1 MKEITEKMSFF
12 KQFENSIILHK
23 SDENTFSMI
32 PSKDYFVGN
41 TPHGGYLTAV
51 MQKAL
56 SLCMPHQHVINSNT
70 LYLDRTE
77 PEEIIVQVKKI
88 RESRG
93 SSVGKVTLIQ
103 DNKSRC
109 MMTGI
114 CSDFN
119 FMKGVSDLE
128 TSPSKTFDEDRNLFI
143 SLNFDNNKEDLTPSF
158 IKQTNC
164 KIAKKHAWWL
174 ESNKHLCDEARCAG
188 FISMGDETPDQF
200 VLSFYSDFFPPVVM
214 NKYGPLGWVPTL
226 SLTTNIRQL
235 PTTNEL
241 FMDVIAKDL
250 NKGFFEQDCQIW
262 DLNKN
267 LVATSRQLT
276 RILKSE
282 EKLPHLI

>member
-1 MKEITEKMSFF
+1 MSFF
-12 KQFENSIILHK
+12 KQFENSIIIDT
-23 SDENTFSMI
+23 SDEDIFSMT

-56 SLCMPHQHVINSNT
+56 SLSMPHPHVINSNT

-77 PEEIIVQVKKI
+77 PKEIIIQVDKI

-93 SSVGKVTLIQ
+93 SSVGQVSLLQ
-103 DNKSRC
+103 DNKLRC

-119 FMKGVSDLE
+119 YMNGVNDLE
-128 TSPSKTFDEDRNLFI
+128 TLLPKIFNEDRGLFI
-143 SLNFDNNKEDLTPSF
+143 SLNFDNKQEGFTPSF
-158 IKQTNC
+158 IKQTKC
-164 KIAKKHAWWL
+164 EIAKQHAWWL
-174 ESNKHLCDEARCAG
+174 KNEDELGDEARCAG
-188 FISMGDETPDQF
+188 FISMGEEIPDQF

-235 PTTNEL
+235 PSTSEL

-282 EKLPHLI
+282 EKLPHLTKQ

>member
-1 MKEITEKMSFF
+1 MSFF
-12 KQFENSIILHK
+12 KQFENSIDIDR
-23 SDENTFSMI
+23 SDENLFSMT

-51 MQKAL
+51 MQKAISL
-56 SLCMPHQHVINSNT
+56 SMPHPHLINSNT

-77 PEEIIVQVKKI
+77 PREISIRVEKI

-93 SSVGKVTLIQ
+93 SSVGQVSLIQ
-103 DNKSRC
+103 DDKLRC

-114 CSDFN
+114 CSDFHYMN
-119 FMKGVSDLE
+119 GVNDLE
-128 TSPSKTFDEDRNLFI
+128 TLPPKIFNEERDSFI
-143 SLNFDNNKEDLTPSF
+143 SLNFDNKEEGITPSF
-158 IKQTNC
+158 IKQTQC
-164 KIAKKHAWWL
+164 DIAIKHAWWL
-174 ESNKHLCDEARCAG
+174 KNEADLGDEARCSG
-188 FISMGDETPDQF
+188 FISMGDEIPDQF

-235 PTTNEL
+235 PTTSEL
-241 FMDVIAKDL
+241 FMDVKAKDL

>member
-1 MKEITEKMSFF
+1 MSFF
-12 KQFENSIILHK
+12 KQFENSIAIDR
-23 SDENTFSMI
+23 SDENLFSMT

-51 MQKAL
+51 MQKAISL
-56 SLCMPHQHVINSNT
+56 SMPHPHLINSNT

-77 PEEIIVQVKKI
+77 PREISIKVEKI

-93 SSVGKVTLIQ
+93 SSVGQVSLIQ
-103 DNKSRC
+103 DDKLRC

-114 CSDFN
+114 CSDFHYMN
-119 FMKGVSDLE
+119 GVNDLE
-128 TSPSKTFDEDRNLFI
+128 TLPPEIFNNERDSFI
-143 SLNFDNNKEDLTPSF
+143 SLNFDNKEESITPSF
-158 IKQTNC
+158 IKQTHC
-164 KIAKKHAWWL
+164 EIAIKHAWWL
-174 ESNKHLCDEARCAG
+174 KNEGDLGDEARCSG
-188 FISMGDETPDQF
+188 FISMGDEIPDQF

-235 PTTNEL
+235 PTTSEL
-241 FMDVIAKDL
+241 FMDVKAKDL

>member
-1 MKEITEKMSFF
+1 MSFF
-12 KQFENSIILHK
+12 KQFENSIDIDR
-23 SDENTFSMI
+23 SDENLFSMT

-51 MQKAL
+51 MQKAISL
-56 SLCMPHQHVINSNT
+56 SMPHPHLINSNT

-77 PEEIIVQVKKI
+77 PREISIRVEKI

-93 SSVGKVTLIQ
+93 SSVGQVSLIQ
-103 DNKSRC
+103 DDKLRC

-114 CSDFN
+114 CSDFHYMN
-119 FMKGVSDLE
+119 GVNDLE
-128 TSPSKTFDEDRNLFI
+128 THPPKIFDEDRDSFI
-143 SLNFDNNKEDLTPSF
+143 SLNFDNKEEGITPSF
-158 IKQTNC
+158 IKQTQC
-164 KIAKKHAWWL
+164 EIAIKHAWWL
-174 ESNKHLCDEARCAG
+174 KNEADLGDEARCSG
-188 FISMGDETPDQF
+188 FISMGDEIPDQF

-235 PTTNEL
+235 PTTSEL
-241 FMDVIAKDL
+241 FMDVKAKDL

>member
-1 MKEITEKMSFF
+1 MSFF
-12 KQFENSIILHK
+12 KQFENSIIIDT
-23 SDENTFSMI
+23 SDEDIFSMT

-56 SLCMPHQHVINSNT
+56 SLSMPHPHVINSNT

-77 PEEIIVQVKKI
+77 PKEIIIKVDKI

-93 SSVGKVTLIQ
+93 SSVGRVSLLQ
-103 DNKSRC
+103 DDKLRC

-119 FMKGVSDLE
+119 YMNGVNDLE
-128 TSPSKTFDEDRNLFI
+128 TLPPKIFNEDRGLFI
-143 SLNFDNNKEDLTPSF
+143 SLNFDNKQEGFTPSF
-158 IKQTNC
+158 IKQTKC
-164 KIAKKHAWWL
+164 EIAKQHAWWL
-174 ESNKHLCDEARCAG
+174 KNEDELGDEARCAG
-188 FISMGDETPDQF
+188 FISMGEEIPNQF

-235 PTTNEL
+235 PSTSEL

-282 EKLPHLI
+282 EKLPHLTKR

>member
-1 MKEITEKMSFF
+1 MSFF
-12 KQFENSIILHK
+12 KQFENSIIIDK
-23 SDENTFSMI
+23 SDENIFSMT

-56 SLCMPHQHVINSNT
+56 SLSMPHPHVINSNT

-77 PEEIIVQVKKI
+77 PKEISIHVDKI

-93 SSVGKVTLIQ
+93 SSVGRVSLIQ
-103 DNKSRC
+103 DEKLRC

-119 FMKGVSDLE
+119 YMNGVNDLE
-128 TSPSKTFDEDRNLFI
+128 TLPPNIFNEKRDLFI
-143 SLNFDNNKEDLTPSF
+143 SLNFDNKQEGFTPSF
-158 IKQTNC
+158 IKQTKC
-164 KIAKKHAWWL
+164 DIAKKHAWWL
-174 ESNKHLCDEARCAG
+174 KNENELGDEARCAG
-188 FISMGDETPDQF
+188 FISMGEEIPDQF

-235 PTTNEL
+235 PTTSEL

>member
-1 MKEITEKMSFF
+1 MSFF
-12 KQFENSIILHK
+12 KQFENSIIIDK
-23 SDENTFSMI
+23 SDENIFSMT

-56 SLCMPHQHVINSNT
+56 SLSMPHPHVINSNT

-77 PEEIIVQVKKI
+77 PKEISIHVDKI

-93 SSVGKVTLIQ
+93 SSVGRVSLIQ
-103 DNKSRC
+103 DEKLRC

-119 FMKGVSDLE
+119 YMNGVNDLE
-128 TSPSKTFDEDRNLFI
+128 TLPPNIFNEKRDLFI
-143 SLNFDNNKEDLTPSF
+143 SLNFDNKQEGFTPSF
-158 IKQTNC
+158 IKQTKC
-164 KIAKKHAWWL
+164 DIAKKHAWWL
-174 ESNKHLCDEARCAG
+174 KNENDLGDEARCAG
-188 FISMGDETPDQF
+188 FISMGEEIPDQF

-235 PTTNEL
+235 PTTSEL
-241 FMDVIAKDL
+241 FMDVIAKDI

>member
-1 MKEITEKMSFF
+1 MSFF
-12 KQFENSIILHK
+12 KKFENSIDIDR
-23 SDENTFSMI
+23 SDENLFSMT

-51 MQKAL
+51 MQKAISL
-56 SLCMPHQHVINSNT
+56 SMPHPHLINSNT

-77 PEEIIVQVKKI
+77 PREICIKVEKI

-93 SSVGKVTLIQ
+93 SSVGQVSLIQ
-103 DNKSRC
+103 DDKLRC

-114 CSDFN
+114 CSDFHYMN
-119 FMKGVSDLE
+119 GVNDLE
-128 TSPSKTFDEDRNLFI
+128 TLPPEIFNNERDSFI
-143 SLNFDNNKEDLTPSF
+143 PLNFDNKEEGITPSF
-158 IKQTNC
+158 IKQTHC
-164 KIAKKHAWWL
+164 EIAIKHAWWL
-174 ESNKHLCDEARCAG
+174 KNEGDLGDEARCSG
-188 FISMGDETPDQF
+188 FISMGDEIPDQF

-235 PTTNEL
+235 PTTSEL
-241 FMDVIAKDL
+241 FMDVKAKDL

>member
-1 MKEITEKMSFF
+1 MSFF
-12 KQFENSIILHK
+12 KQFENSIAIDR
-23 SDENTFSMI
+23 SDENLFSMT

-51 MQKAL
+51 MQKAISL
-56 SLCMPHQHVINSNT
+56 SMPHPHLINSNT

-77 PEEIIVQVKKI
+77 PREISIKVEKI

-93 SSVGKVTLIQ
+93 SSVGQVSLIQ
-103 DNKSRC
+103 DNKLRC

-114 CSDFN
+114 CSDFHYMN
-119 FMKGVSDLE
+119 GVNDLE
-128 TSPSKTFDEDRNLFI
+128 THPPKIFNEERDSFI
-143 SLNFDNNKEDLTPSF
+143 SLNFDNKEEGITPSF
-158 IKQTNC
+158 IKQTQC
-164 KIAKKHAWWL
+164 EIAIKHAWWL
-174 ESNKHLCDEARCAG
+174 KNEADLGDEARCSG
-188 FISMGDETPDQF
+188 FISMGDEIPDQF

-235 PTTNEL
+235 PTTSEL

>member
-1 MKEITEKMSFF
+1 MSFF
-12 KQFENSIILHK
+12 KQFENSIIIDK
-23 SDENTFSMI
+23 SDENIFSMT

-56 SLCMPHQHVINSNT
+56 SLSMPHPHVINSNT

-77 PEEIIVQVKKI
+77 PKEISIHVDKI
-88 RESRG
+88 RESKG
-93 SSVGKVTLIQ
+93 SSVGRVSLTQNEKL
-103 DNKSRC
+103 RC

-119 FMKGVSDLE
+119 YMNGVNDLE
-128 TSPSKTFDEDRNLFI
+128 TLPPNIFNEKRDLFI
-143 SLNFDNNKEDLTPSF
+143 SLNFDNKQEGFTPSF
-158 IKQTNC
+158 IKQTKC
-164 KIAKKHAWWL
+164 DIAKKHAWWL
-174 ESNKHLCDEARCAG
+174 KNENDLGDEARCAG
-188 FISMGDETPDQF
+188 FISMGEEIPDQF

-235 PTTNEL
+235 PTTSEL

>member
-1 MKEITEKMSFF
+1 MSFF
-12 KQFENSIILHK
+12 KQFENSIIIDK
-23 SDENTFSMI
+23 SDENIFSMT

-56 SLCMPHQHVINSNT
+56 SLSMPHPHVINSNT

-77 PEEIIVQVKKI
+77 PKEISIHVDKI

-93 SSVGKVTLIQ
+93 SSVGRVSLIQ
-103 DNKSRC
+103 DEKLRC

-119 FMKGVSDLE
+119 YMNGVNDLE
-128 TSPSKTFDEDRNLFI
+128 TLPPNIFSEKRDLFI
-143 SLNFDNNKEDLTPSF
+143 SLNFDNKQEGFTPSF
-158 IKQTNC
+158 IKQTKC
-164 KIAKKHAWWL
+164 DIAKKHAWWL
-174 ESNKHLCDEARCAG
+174 KNENDLGGEARCAG
-188 FISMGDETPDQF
+188 FISMGEEIPDQF

-235 PTTNEL
+235 PTTSEL
-241 FMDVIAKDL
+241 FMDVKAKDL

>member
-1 MKEITEKMSFF
+1 MSFF
-12 KQFENSIILHK
+12 KQFENSIIIDK
-23 SDENTFSMI
+23 SDENIFSMT

-56 SLCMPHQHVINSNT
+56 SLSMPHPHVINSNT

-77 PEEIIVQVKKI
+77 PKEISIHVDKI

-93 SSVGKVTLIQ
+93 SSVGRVSLIQ
-103 DNKSRC
+103 DEKLRC

-119 FMKGVSDLE
+119 YMNGVNDLE
-128 TSPSKTFDEDRNLFI
+128 TLPPKIFNEKRDLFI
-143 SLNFDNNKEDLTPSF
+143 SLNFDNKQEGFTPSF
-158 IKQTNC
+158 IKQTKC
-164 KIAKKHAWWL
+164 DIAKKHAWWL
-174 ESNKHLCDEARCAG
+174 KNENELGDEARCTG
-188 FISMGDETPDQF
+188 FISMGEEIPDQF

-235 PTTNEL
+235 PTTSEL

-250 NKGFFEQDCQIW
+250 NKGYFEQDCQIW

>member
-1 MKEITEKMSFF
+1 MSFF
-12 KQFENSIILHK
+12 KQFENSIDIDR
-23 SDENTFSMI
+23 SDENLFSMT

-51 MQKAL
+51 MQKAISL
-56 SLCMPHQHVINSNT
+56 SMPHPHLINSNT

-77 PEEIIVQVKKI
+77 PREISIKVEKI

-93 SSVGKVTLIQ
+93 SSVGQVSLIQ
-103 DNKSRC
+103 DDKLRC

-114 CSDFN
+114 CSDFDYMN
-119 FMKGVSDLE
+119 GVNDLE
-128 TSPSKTFDEDRNLFI
+128 TLPPKIFNDERDSFI
-143 SLNFDNNKEDLTPSF
+143 SLNFDNKEEGITPSF
-158 IKQTNC
+158 IKQTHC
-164 KIAKKHAWWL
+164 EIAIKHAWWL
-174 ESNKHLCDEARCAG
+174 KNEGDLGDEARCSG
-188 FISMGDETPDQF
+188 FISMGDEIPDQF

-235 PTTNEL
+235 PTTSEL
-241 FMDVIAKDL
+241 FMDVKAKDL

>member
-1 MKEITEKMSFF
+1 MSFF
-12 KQFENSIILHK
+12 KQFEDSIIIDK
-23 SDENTFSMI
+23 SDENIFSMT

-56 SLCMPHQHVINSNT
+56 SLSMPHPHVINSTT

-77 PEEIIVQVKKI
+77 PKEIIIHIDKI

-93 SSVGKVTLIQ
+93 SSVGRVSLIQ
-103 DNKSRC
+103 DEKLRC

-119 FMKGVSDLE
+119 YMNGVNDLE
-128 TSPSKTFDEDRNLFI
+128 TLPPKIFNEKRNLFI
-143 SLNFDNNKEDLTPSF
+143 SLNFDNMQEGFTPSF
-158 IKQTNC
+158 IKQTKC
-164 KIAKKHAWWL
+164 EIAKQHAWWL
-174 ESNKHLCDEARCAG
+174 KNENDLGDEARCAG
-188 FISMGDETPDQF
+188 FISMGEEIPDQF

-235 PTTNEL
+235 PTTSEL

>member
-1 MKEITEKMSFF
+1 MSFY
-12 KQFENSIILHK
+12 KQFENSIAIDR
-23 SDENTFSMI
+23 SDENLFSMT

-51 MQKAL
+51 MQKAISL
-56 SLCMPHQHVINSNT
+56 SMPHPHVINSNT

-77 PEEIIVQVKKI
+77 PKEINIHVDKI
-88 RESRG
+88 RQSRG
-93 SSVGKVTLIQ
+93 SSVGRVSLIQ
-103 DNKSRC
+103 DEKLRC

-119 FMKGVSDLE
+119 YMSVNDLE
-128 TSPSKTFDEDRNLFI
+128 TLPPNIFNEKRDLFI
-143 SLNFDNNKEDLTPSF
+143 SLNFDNKQEGFTPSF
-158 IKQTNC
+158 IKQTKC
-164 KIAKKHAWWL
+164 DIAKKHAWWL
-174 ESNKHLCDEARCAG
+174 KNENDLGDEARCAG
-188 FISMGDETPDQF
+188 FISMGEEIPDQF

-235 PTTNEL
+235 PTTSEL

>member
-1 MKEITEKMSFF
+1 MSFF
-12 KQFENSIILHK
+12 KQFENSIIIDK
-23 SDENTFSMI
+23 SDENIFSMT

-56 SLCMPHQHVINSNT
+56 SLSMPHPHVINSNT

-77 PEEIIVQVKKI
+77 PKEISIHVDQI

-93 SSVGKVTLIQ
+93 SSVGRVSLIQ
-103 DNKSRC
+103 DEKLRC

-119 FMKGVSDLE
+119 YMNGVNDLE
-128 TSPSKTFDEDRNLFI
+128 TLPPNIFNEKRDLFI
-143 SLNFDNNKEDLTPSF
+143 SLNFDNKQEGFTPSF
-158 IKQTNC
+158 IKQTKC
-164 KIAKKHAWWL
+164 DIAKKHAWWL
-174 ESNKHLCDEARCAG
+174 KNENDLGDEARCAG
-188 FISMGDETPDQF
+188 FISMGEEIPDQY

-235 PTTNEL
+235 PTTSEL

>member
-1 MKEITEKMSFF
+1 MSFF
-12 KQFENSIILHK
+12 KQFENSIIIDK
-23 SDENTFSMI
+23 SDENIFSMT

-56 SLCMPHQHVINSNT
+56 SLSMPHPHVINSNT

-77 PEEIIVQVKKI
+77 PKEISLHVDKI

-93 SSVGKVTLIQ
+93 SSVGRVSLIQ
-103 DNKSRC
+103 DEKLRC

-119 FMKGVSDLE
+119 YMNGVNDLE
-128 TSPSKTFDEDRNLFI
+128 TLPPNIFNEKRDFFI
-143 SLNFDNNKEDLTPSF
+143 SLNFDNKQEGFTPSF
-158 IKQTNC
+158 IKQTKC
-164 KIAKKHAWWL
+164 DIAKKHAWWL
-174 ESNKHLCDEARCAG
+174 KNENDLGDEARCAG
-188 FISMGDETPDQF
+188 FISMGEEIPDQF

-235 PTTNEL
+235 PTTSEL

>member
-1 MKEITEKMSFF
+1 MSFF
-12 KQFENSIILHK
+12 KQFENSIIIDK
-23 SDENTFSMI
+23 SDENIFSMT

-56 SLCMPHQHVINSNT
+56 SLSMPHPHVINSNT

-77 PEEIIVQVKKI
+77 PKEIIIQVDKI

-93 SSVGKVTLIQ
+93 SSVGRVSLIQ
-103 DNKSRC
+103 DDKLRC

-119 FMKGVSDLE
+119 YMKGVNDLE
-128 TSPSKTFDEDRNLFI
+128 TLPPKILNKDRDLFI
-143 SLNFDNNKEDLTPSF
+143 SLNFDNKEEGFTPSF
-158 IKQTNC
+158 IKQTKC
-164 KIAKKHAWWL
+164 DIAKKHAWWL
-174 ESNKHLCDEARCAG
+174 KNENDLGDEARCAG
-188 FISMGDETPDQF
+188 FISMGEEIPDQF

-235 PTTNEL
+235 PTTSEL
-241 FMDVIAKDL
+241 FIDVIAKDL

>member
-1 MKEITEKMSFF
+1 MSFF
-12 KQFENSIILHK
+12 KQFENSIIIDR
-23 SDENTFSMI
+23 SDENIFSMT

-56 SLCMPHQHVINSNT
+56 SLSMPHQHVINSNT

-77 PEEIIVQVKKI
+77 PKEICIQIKKV

-93 SSVGKVTLIQ
+93 SSVGQVSLIQ
-103 DNKSRC
+103 DDKLRC

-119 FMKGVSDLE
+119 FMKGVNDLE
-128 TSPSKTFDEDRNLFI
+128 TFPPKIFDKERDSFTP
-143 SLNFDNNKEDLTPSF
+143 LNFENKQEGFTPSF
-158 IKQTNC
+158 IKQTKC
-164 KIAKKHAWWL
+164 EIAKQHAWWL
-174 ESNKHLCDEARCAG
+174 KNEDGLGDEARCAG
-188 FISMGDETPDQF
+188 FISMGEEIPNQF

-235 PTTNEL
+235 PTTSEL

-262 DLNKN
+262 DLNQN

>member
-1 MKEITEKMSFF
+1 MSFF
-12 KQFENSIILHK
+12 KQFENSIDIDR
-23 SDENTFSMI
+23 SDENLFSMT

-51 MQKAL
+51 MQKAISL
-56 SLCMPHQHVINSNT
+56 SMPHPHLINSNT

-77 PEEIIVQVKKI
+77 PREISIRVEKI

-93 SSVGKVTLIQ
+93 SSVGQVSLIQ
-103 DNKSRC
+103 DDKLRC

-114 CSDFN
+114 CSDFHYMN
-119 FMKGVSDLE
+119 GVNDLE
-128 TSPSKTFDEDRNLFI
+128 THPPKIFNEERDSFI
-143 SLNFDNNKEDLTPSF
+143 SLNFDNKEEGITPSF
-158 IKQTNC
+158 IKQTQC
-164 KIAKKHAWWL
+164 DIAIKHAWWL
-174 ESNKHLCDEARCAG
+174 KNEADLGDEARCSG
-188 FISMGDETPDQF
+188 FISMGDEIPDQF

-235 PTTNEL
+235 PTTSEL

>member
-1 MKEITEKMSFF
+1 MSFF
-12 KQFENSIILHK
+12 KQFENSIAIDR
-23 SDENTFSMI
+23 SDENLFSMT

-51 MQKAL
+51 MQKAISL
-56 SLCMPHQHVINSNT
+56 SMPHPHLINSNT

-77 PEEIIVQVKKI
+77 PREISIKVEKI

-93 SSVGKVTLIQ
+93 SSVGQVSLIQ
-103 DNKSRC
+103 DDKLRC

-114 CSDFN
+114 CSDFHYMN
-119 FMKGVSDLE
+119 GVNDLE
-128 TSPSKTFDEDRNLFI
+128 TLPPEIFNNERDSFI
-143 SLNFDNNKEDLTPSF
+143 PLNFDNKEEGITPSF
-158 IKQTNC
+158 IKQTHC
-164 KIAKKHAWWL
+164 EIAIKNAWWL
-174 ESNKHLCDEARCAG
+174 KNEGDLGDEARCSG
-188 FISMGDETPDQF
+188 FISMGDEIPDQF

-235 PTTNEL
+235 PTTSEL
-241 FMDVIAKDL
+241 FMDVKAKDL

-282 EKLPHLI
+282 EKLPYLI

>member
-1 MKEITEKMSFF
+1 MYKR
-12 KQFENSIILHK
+12 Q
-23 SDENTFSMI
+23 
-32 PSKDYFVGN
+32 
-41 TPHGGYLTAV
+41 PH
-51 MQKAL
+51 
-56 SLCMPHQHVINSNT
+56 PHVINSNT

-77 PEEIIVQVKKI
+77 PKEISIHVDKI

-93 SSVGKVTLIQ
+93 SSVGRVSLMQ
-103 DNKSRC
+103 DEKLRC

-119 FMKGVSDLE
+119 YMNGVNDLE
-128 TSPSKTFDEDRNLFI
+128 TLPPNIFNEKRDLFI
-143 SLNFDNNKEDLTPSF
+143 SLNFDNKQEGFTPSF
-158 IKQTNC
+158 IKQTKC
-164 KIAKKHAWWL
+164 DISKKHAWWL
-174 ESNKHLCDEARCAG
+174 KNENDLGDEARCAG
-188 FISMGDETPDQF
+188 FISMGEEIPDQF

-235 PTTNEL
+235 PTTSEL

>member
-1 MKEITEKMSFF
+1 MSFF
-12 KQFENSIILHK
+12 KQFENSIIIDR
-23 SDENTFSMI
+23 SDENIFSMT

-56 SLCMPHQHVINSNT
+56 SLSMPHPHVINSNT

-77 PEEIIVQVKKI
+77 PKEIIIQVDKI

-93 SSVGKVTLIQ
+93 SSVGRVSLLQ
-103 DNKSRC
+103 DDKLRC

-119 FMKGVSDLE
+119 YMNGVNDLE
-128 TSPSKTFDEDRNLFI
+128 TLPPKIFNEDRGLFI
-143 SLNFDNNKEDLTPSF
+143 SLNFDNKQEGFTPSF
-158 IKQTNC
+158 IKQTKC
-164 KIAKKHAWWL
+164 EIAKQHAWWL
-174 ESNKHLCDEARCAG
+174 KNEDELGDEARCAG
-188 FISMGDETPDQF
+188 FISMGEEIPDQF

-235 PTTNEL
+235 PSTSEL

-282 EKLPHLI
+282 EKLPHLTKQ

>member
-1 MKEITEKMSFF
+1 MSFF
-12 KQFENSIILHK
+12 KQFENSIIIDK
-23 SDENTFSMI
+23 SDENIFSMT

-56 SLCMPHQHVINSNT
+56 SLSMPHPHVINSNT

-77 PEEIIVQVKKI
+77 PKEISIHVDKI

-93 SSVGKVTLIQ
+93 SSVGRVSLMQ
-103 DNKSRC
+103 DEKLRC

-119 FMKGVSDLE
+119 YMNGVNDLE
-128 TSPSKTFDEDRNLFI
+128 TLPPNIFNEKRDLFV
-143 SLNFDNNKEDLTPSF
+143 SLNFDNKQEGFTPSF
-158 IKQTNC
+158 IKQTKC
-164 KIAKKHAWWL
+164 DIAKKHAWWL
-174 ESNKHLCDEARCAG
+174 KNENDLGGEARCAG
-188 FISMGDETPDQF
+188 FISMGEEIPDQF

-235 PTTNEL
+235 PTTSEL

>member
-1 MKEITEKMSFF
+1 MSFF
-12 KQFENSIILHK
+12 KQFENSIDIDR
-23 SDENTFSMI
+23 SDENLFSMT

-51 MQKAL
+51 MQKAISL
-56 SLCMPHQHVINSNT
+56 SMPHPHVINSNT

-77 PEEIIVQVKKI
+77 PKEISIKVEKI

-93 SSVGKVTLIQ
+93 SSVGQVSLIQ
-103 DNKSRC
+103 DDKLRC

-114 CSDFN
+114 CSDFHYMN
-119 FMKGVSDLE
+119 GVNDLE
-128 TSPSKTFDEDRNLFI
+128 TLPPKIFNEERDSFI
-143 SLNFDNNKEDLTPSF
+143 SLNFDNKEEGITPSF
-158 IKQTNC
+158 IKQTLC
-164 KIAKKHAWWL
+164 EIAIKHAWWL
-174 ESNKHLCDEARCAG
+174 KNEDDLGDEARCSG

-235 PTTNEL
+235 PTTSEL
-241 FMDVIAKDL
+241 FMDVKAKDL

>member
-1 MKEITEKMSFF
+1 MSFF
-12 KQFENSIILHK
+12 KQFENSIDIDR
-23 SDENTFSMI
+23 SDENLFSMT
-32 PSKDYFVGN
+32 PSKDYIVGN

-51 MQKAL
+51 MQKAISL
-56 SLCMPHQHVINSNT
+56 SMPHPHLINSNT

-77 PEEIIVQVKKI
+77 PREISIRVEKI

-93 SSVGKVTLIQ
+93 SSVGQVSLIQ
-103 DNKSRC
+103 DDKLRC

-114 CSDFN
+114 CSDFHYMN
-119 FMKGVSDLE
+119 GVNDLE
-128 TSPSKTFDEDRNLFI
+128 THPPKIFNEERDSFI
-143 SLNFDNNKEDLTPSF
+143 SLNFDNKEEGITPSF
-158 IKQTNC
+158 IKQTQC
-164 KIAKKHAWWL
+164 EIAVKHAWWL
-174 ESNKHLCDEARCAG
+174 KNEADLGDEARCSG
-188 FISMGDETPDQF
+188 FISMGDEIPDQF

-235 PTTNEL
+235 PTTSEL
-241 FMDVIAKDL
+241 FMDVKAKDL

>member
-1 MKEITEKMSFF
+1 MSFF
-12 KQFENSIILHK
+12 KQFENSIDIDR
-23 SDENTFSMI
+23 SDENLFSMT

-51 MQKAL
+51 MQKAISL
-56 SLCMPHQHVINSNT
+56 SMPHPHLINSNT

-77 PEEIIVQVKKI
+77 PREISIRVEKI

-93 SSVGKVTLIQ
+93 SSVGQVSLIQ
-103 DNKSRC
+103 DDKLRC

-114 CSDFN
+114 CSDFHYMN
-119 FMKGVSDLE
+119 GVNDLE
-128 TSPSKTFDEDRNLFI
+128 THPPKIFNEDRDSFI
-143 SLNFDNNKEDLTPSF
+143 SLNFDNKEEGITPSF
-158 IKQTNC
+158 IKQTQC
-164 KIAKKHAWWL
+164 DIAIKHAWWL
-174 ESNKHLCDEARCAG
+174 KNEADLGDEARCSG
-188 FISMGDETPDQF
+188 FISMGDEIPDQF

-235 PTTNEL
+235 PTTSEL
-241 FMDVIAKDL
+241 FMDVKAKDL

>member
-1 MKEITEKMSFF
+1 MSFF
-12 KQFENSIILHK
+12 KQFENSIIIDT
-23 SDENTFSMI
+23 SDEDIFSMT

-56 SLCMPHQHVINSNT
+56 SLSMPHPHVINSNT

-77 PEEIIVQVKKI
+77 PKEIIIKVDKI

-93 SSVGKVTLIQ
+93 SSVGRVSLLQ
-103 DNKSRC
+103 DDKLRC

-119 FMKGVSDLE
+119 YMNGVNDLE
-128 TSPSKTFDEDRNLFI
+128 TLPPKIFNEDRGLFI
-143 SLNFDNNKEDLTPSF
+143 SLNFDNKQEGFTPSF
-158 IKQTNC
+158 IKQTKC
-164 KIAKKHAWWL
+164 EIAKQHAWWL
-174 ESNKHLCDEARCAG
+174 KNEDELGDEARCAG
-188 FISMGDETPDQF
+188 FISMGEEIPDQF

-214 NKYGPLGWVPTL
+214 NIYGPLGWVPTL

-235 PTTNEL
+235 PSTSEL

>member
-1 MKEITEKMSFF
+1 MSFF
-12 KQFENSIILHK
+12 KQFENSIIIDR
-23 SDENTFSMI
+23 SDEDIFSMT

-56 SLCMPHQHVINSNT
+56 SLSMPHPHVINSNT

-77 PEEIIVQVKKI
+77 PKEIIIKVDKI

-93 SSVGKVTLIQ
+93 SSVGRVSLLQ
-103 DNKSRC
+103 DNKLRC

-119 FMKGVSDLE
+119 YMNGVNDLE
-128 TSPSKTFDEDRNLFI
+128 TLPPKIFNNDRGSFI
-143 SLNFDNNKEDLTPSF
+143 SLNFDNKQEGFTPSF
-158 IKQTNC
+158 IKQTKC
-164 KIAKKHAWWL
+164 EIAKQHAWWL
-174 ESNKHLCDEARCAG
+174 KNEDELGDEARCAG
-188 FISMGDETPDQF
+188 FISMGEEIPDQF

-235 PTTNEL
+235 PSTSEL

-282 EKLPHLI
+282 EKLPHLTKQ

>member
-1 MKEITEKMSFF
+1 MSFF
-12 KQFENSIILHK
+12 KQFENSIAIDRL
-23 SDENTFSMI
+23 DENLFSMT

-51 MQKAL
+51 MQKAISL
-56 SLCMPHQHVINSNT
+56 SMPHPHLINSNT

-77 PEEIIVQVKKI
+77 PREISIKVEKI

-93 SSVGKVTLIQ
+93 SSVGQVSLIQ
-103 DNKSRC
+103 DNKLRC

-114 CSDFN
+114 CSDFHYMN
-119 FMKGVSDLE
+119 GVNDLE
-128 TSPSKTFDEDRNLFI
+128 THPPKIFNEERDSFI
-143 SLNFDNNKEDLTPSF
+143 SLNFDNKEEGITPSF
-158 IKQTNC
+158 IKQTQC
-164 KIAKKHAWWL
+164 DIAIKHAWWL
-174 ESNKHLCDEARCAG
+174 KNEADLGDEARCSG
-188 FISMGDETPDQF
+188 FISMGDEIPDQF

-235 PTTNEL
+235 PTTSEL

>member
-1 MKEITEKMSFF
+1 MSFF
-12 KQFENSIILHK
+12 KQFENSIDIDR
-23 SDENTFSMI
+23 SDENLFSMT

-51 MQKAL
+51 MQKAISL
-56 SLCMPHQHVINSNT
+56 SMPHPHLINSNT

-77 PEEIIVQVKKI
+77 PRDISIRVEKI

-93 SSVGKVTLIQ
+93 SSVGQVSLIQ
-103 DNKSRC
+103 DDKLRC

-119 FMKGVSDLE
+119 YMNGVNDLE
-128 TSPSKTFDEDRNLFI
+128 TLPPNIFNEKRDLFI
-143 SLNFDNNKEDLTPSF
+143 SLNFDNKQEGFTPSF
-158 IKQTNC
+158 IKQTKC
-164 KIAKKHAWWL
+164 DIAKKHAWWL
-174 ESNKHLCDEARCAG
+174 KNEADLGDEARCSG
-188 FISMGDETPDQF
+188 FISMGDEIPDQF

-235 PTTNEL
+235 PTTSEL
-241 FMDVIAKDL
+241 FMDVKAKDL

>member
-1 MKEITEKMSFF
+1 MSFF
-12 KQFENSIILHK
+12 KQFENSINIDR
-23 SDENTFSMI
+23 SDENLFSMT

-51 MQKAL
+51 MQKAISL
-56 SLCMPHQHVINSNT
+56 SMPHPHLINSNT

-77 PEEIIVQVKKI
+77 PREISIRVEKI

-93 SSVGKVTLIQ
+93 SSVGQVSLIQ
-103 DNKSRC
+103 DDKLRC

-114 CSDFN
+114 CSDFHYMN
-119 FMKGVSDLE
+119 GVNDLE
-128 TSPSKTFDEDRNLFI
+128 TLPPKIFNEERDSFI
-143 SLNFDNNKEDLTPSF
+143 SLNFDNKEEGITPSF
-158 IKQTNC
+158 IKQTQC
-164 KIAKKHAWWL
+164 EIAIKHAWWL
-174 ESNKHLCDEARCAG
+174 KNEADLGDEARCSG
-188 FISMGDETPDQF
+188 FISMGDEIPDQF

-235 PTTNEL
+235 PTTSEL
-241 FMDVIAKDL
+241 FMDVKAKDL

>member
-1 MKEITEKMSFF
+1 MSFF
-12 KQFENSIILHK
+12 KQFENSIAIDR
-23 SDENTFSMI
+23 SDENLFSMT

-51 MQKAL
+51 MQKAISL
-56 SLCMPHQHVINSNT
+56 SMPHPHVINSNT

-77 PEEIIVQVKKI
+77 PREISIKVEKI

-93 SSVGKVTLIQ
+93 SSVGQVSLIQ
-103 DNKSRC
+103 DDKLRC

-114 CSDFN
+114 CSDFHYMN
-119 FMKGVSDLE
+119 GVNDLE
-128 TSPSKTFDEDRNLFI
+128 TLPPKIFNEERDSFI
-143 SLNFDNNKEDLTPSF
+143 SLNFDNKEEGITPSF
-158 IKQTNC
+158 IKQTQC
-164 KIAKKHAWWL
+164 EIAIRHAWWL
-174 ESNKHLCDEARCAG
+174 KNEADLGDEARCSG
-188 FISMGDETPDQF
+188 FISMGDEIPDQF

-235 PTTNEL
+235 PTTSEL
-241 FMDVIAKDL
+241 FMDVKAKDL

>member
-1 MKEITEKMSFF
+1 MSFF
-12 KQFENSIILHK
+12 KQFENSIIIDT
-23 SDENTFSMI
+23 SDEDIFSMT

-56 SLCMPHQHVINSNT
+56 SLSMPHPHVINSNT

-77 PEEIIVQVKKI
+77 PKEIIIQVDKI

-93 SSVGKVTLIQ
+93 SSVGRVSLIQ
-103 DNKSRC
+103 DDKLRC

-119 FMKGVSDLE
+119 YMNGVNDLE
-128 TSPSKTFDEDRNLFI
+128 TLPPKIFNEDRGLFI
-143 SLNFDNNKEDLTPSF
+143 SLNFDNKQEGFTPSF
-158 IKQTNC
+158 IKQTKC
-164 KIAKKHAWWL
+164 EIAKQHAWWL
-174 ESNKHLCDEARCAG
+174 KNENELGDEARCAG
-188 FISMGDETPDQF
+188 FISMGEEIPDQF

-235 PTTNEL
+235 PSTSEL

-282 EKLPHLI
+282 EKLPHLTKQ

>member
-1 MKEITEKMSFF
+1 MSFF
-12 KQFENSIILHK
+12 KQFENSIIIDK
-23 SDENTFSMI
+23 SDENIFSMT

-56 SLCMPHQHVINSNT
+56 SLSMPHPHVINSNT

-77 PEEIIVQVKKI
+77 PKEISIHVDKI
-88 RESRG
+88 RQSRG
-93 SSVGKVTLIQ
+93 SSVGRVSLIQ
-103 DNKSRC
+103 DEKLRC

-119 FMKGVSDLE
+119 YMNGVNDLE
-128 TSPSKTFDEDRNLFI
+128 TLPPNIFNEKRDFFI
-143 SLNFDNNKEDLTPSF
+143 SLNFDNKQEGFTPSF
-158 IKQTNC
+158 IKQTKC
-164 KIAKKHAWWL
+164 DIAKKHAWWL
-174 ESNKHLCDEARCAG
+174 KNENDLGDEARCAG
-188 FISMGDETPDQF
+188 FISMGEEIPDQF

-235 PTTNEL
+235 PTTSEL

-282 EKLPHLI
+282 EKLPHLTKQ

>member
-1 MKEITEKMSFF
+1 MSFF
-12 KQFENSIILHK
+12 KQFENSITIDK
-23 SDENTFSMI
+23 SDENIFSMT

-56 SLCMPHQHVINSNT
+56 SLSMPHPHVINSNT

-77 PEEIIVQVKKI
+77 PKEISIHVDQI

-93 SSVGKVTLIQ
+93 SSVGRVSLIQ
-103 DNKSRC
+103 DEKLRC

-119 FMKGVSDLE
+119 YMNGVNDLE
-128 TSPSKTFDEDRNLFI
+128 TLPPNIFNEKRDFFI
-143 SLNFDNNKEDLTPSF
+143 SLNFDNKQEGFTPSF
-158 IKQTNC
+158 IKQTKC
-164 KIAKKHAWWL
+164 DIAKKHAWWL
-174 ESNKHLCDEARCAG
+174 KNENDLGDEARCSG
-188 FISMGDETPDQF
+188 FISMGEEIPNQF
-200 VLSFYSDFFPPVVM
+200 VESFYSDFFPPVVM

-235 PTTNEL
+235 PTTSEL

>member
-1 MKEITEKMSFF
+1 MSFF
-12 KQFENSIILHK
+12 KQFENSIIIDK
-23 SDENTFSMI
+23 SDENIFSMT

-56 SLCMPHQHVINSNT
+56 SLSMPHPHVINSNT

-77 PEEIIVQVKKI
+77 PKEISIHVDQI

-93 SSVGKVTLIQ
+93 SSVGRVSLIQ
-103 DNKSRC
+103 DEKLRC

-119 FMKGVSDLE
+119 YMNGVNDLE
-128 TSPSKTFDEDRNLFI
+128 TLPPNIFNEKRDLFI
-143 SLNFDNNKEDLTPSF
+143 SLNFDNKQEGFTPSF
-158 IKQTNC
+158 IKQTKC
-164 KIAKKHAWWL
+164 DIAKKHAWWL
-174 ESNKHLCDEARCAG
+174 KNENELGDEARCAG
-188 FISMGDETPDQF
+188 FISMGEEIPDQF

-235 PTTNEL
+235 PTTSEL

>member
-1 MKEITEKMSFF
+1 MSFF
-12 KQFENSIILHK
+12 KQFENSIIIDK
-23 SDENTFSMI
+23 SDENIFSMT

-56 SLCMPHQHVINSNT
+56 SLSMPHPHVINSNT

-77 PEEIIVQVKKI
+77 PKEISIHVDKI
-88 RESRG
+88 RQSRG
-93 SSVGKVTLIQ
+93 SSVGRVSLIQ
-103 DNKSRC
+103 DEKLRC

-119 FMKGVSDLE
+119 YMNGVNDLE
-128 TSPSKTFDEDRNLFI
+128 TLPPNIFNEKRDFFI
-143 SLNFDNNKEDLTPSF
+143 SLNFDNKQEGFTPSF
-158 IKQTNC
+158 IKQTKC
-164 KIAKKHAWWL
+164 DIAKKHAWWL
-174 ESNKHLCDEARCAG
+174 KNENDLGDEARCAG
-188 FISMGDETPDQF
+188 FISMGEEIPDQF

-235 PTTNEL
+235 PTTSEL

>member
-1 MKEITEKMSFF
+1 MSFF
-12 KQFENSIILHK
+12 KQFENSIAIDRL
-23 SDENTFSMI
+23 DENLFSMT

-51 MQKAL
+51 MQKAISL
-56 SLCMPHQHVINSNT
+56 SMPHPHLINSNT

-77 PEEIIVQVKKI
+77 PREISIKVEKI

-93 SSVGKVTLIQ
+93 SSVGQVSLIQ
-103 DNKSRC
+103 DNKLRC

-114 CSDFN
+114 CSDFHYMN
-119 FMKGVSDLE
+119 GVNDLE
-128 TSPSKTFDEDRNLFI
+128 THPPKIFNEERDSFI
-143 SLNFDNNKEDLTPSF
+143 SLNFDNKEEGITPSF
-158 IKQTNC
+158 IKQTQC
-164 KIAKKHAWWL
+164 EIAIKHAWWL
-174 ESNKHLCDEARCAG
+174 KNEADLGDEARCSG
-188 FISMGDETPDQF
+188 FISMGDEIPDQF

-235 PTTNEL
+235 PTTSEL